1 MYSFVPQAVHVH
13 YYATLAVDRT
23 MTALPLIHAHYYGAA
38 LGSATQ
44 KRVVGGV
51 SGRMGGIEGLGGGS
65 IISFV
70 LILPIC

>member
-1 MYSFVPQAVHVH
+1 MPRRAANSCTPVWG
-13 YYATLAVDRT
+13 
-23 MTALPLIHAHYYGAA
+23 GAGQCDSKA
-38 LGSATQ
+38 GL
-44 KRVVGGV
+44 GGV